1 MGIWKSLSSL
11 STKRLEVVIGTLI
24 SMPVTKSSFS
34 ESAPRHVA
42 IIMDGNGRWARSR
55 GKPRLYGHHKGVEN
69 VRCVVDTAKEMGIP
83 YLTLYAFSVEN
94 QNRPPDEIT
103 GLMRLLRE
111 FLKKE
116 IRNMVRDGVRLRTIG
131 DLSGLPEYAREIV
144 AQAMEETKANSSWNL
159 TLALNYGSRQETMAA
174 VRKCAEMTIAGE
186 TSLED
191 LDWEVFSNCLYTR
204 ELPDPDLIIRT
215 SGEHRLSNFLLLQ
228 GAYAEIHVTSESWP
242 EFGRNEF
249 MLAIEEY
256 GQRERRFGRTG
267 DQLKQNIETASTT
280 SR

>member
-1 MGIWKSLSSL
+1 
-11 STKRLEVVIGTLI
+11 
-24 SMPVTKSSFS
+24 MPVAKSNFL
-34 ESAPRHVA
+34 ENVPKHVA
-42 IIMDGNGRWARSR
+42 IIMDGNGRWARNK

-94 QNRPPDEIT
+94 QNRPPDEVT

-144 AQAMEETKANSSWNL
+144 AQAIEETKTNSSWNL
-159 TLALNYGSRQETMAA
+159 TLALNYGSRQETLAA
-174 VRKCAEMTIAGE
+174 VRKCVEMTIAGE
-186 TSLED
+186 TSPD
-191 LDWEVFSNCLYTR
+191 AIDWEVFSNCLFTR

-228 GAYAEIHVTSESWP
+228 GAYAEIHVTSEAWP
-242 EFGRNEF
+242 EFGRKEF
-249 MLAIEEY
+249 MSAIEEF

-267 DQLKQNIETASTT
+267 DQLKQTVEAGSTT
-280 SR
+280 NFR